1 MYSYNV
7 IAIINVL
14 HHFVA
19 RPVCT
24 ISGTPTRAQMVSF
37 LDSSGPSL
45 RSGQDFRHY
54 RKTAMPQH
62 AEVQTNASAA
72 VLHRYATGNT

>member
-1 MYSYNV
+1 MHLEGAEKMYSYN
-7 IAIINVL
+7 
-14 HHFVA
+14 FVA

-24 ISGTPTRAQMVSF
+24 ISGTPTRARMVSF

-54 RKTAMPQH
+54 RIKCECDECAFDAH
-62 AEVQTNASAA
+62 
-72 VLHRYATGNT
+72 